1 MKLGM
6 FMHPIQ
12 DFRRGYHTLLK
23 EDFEI
28 IKCADAVGFDEV
40 WLGEHRVSE
49 YGTLPDTLVFAGAV
63 AQVTKQIRIG
73 TAVVVLPFHNPVQIA
88 EQVAMVDVMSDGR
101 FDLGIGRGYQ
111 RKEFEAMNID
121 QNEATPRFRE
131 GAAIVEGLL
140 HNEHFTYEGDFWTL
154 NDVTVYPRPVQERI
168 RIGVAVIKT
177 PESFDWV
184 INRGYFALCG
194 NPYALD
200 PELKE
205 GFEEYVR
212 AMERAGGGPGMGNIY
227 SNVFA
232 YAHEDGRK
240 ARELAKYSSELYF
253 QRLTA
258 HGTVT
263 GGDGKL
269 PQGYESYTN
278 WDSKVVTGGIPYEE
292 MVEQPFSLI
301 GDPPEIVDKLHAM
314 YEEYGFQNPILW
326 INRGGAI
333 PQAEILK
340 TMELFANKVIPEV
353 AHLGEP
359 SHAVAPA
366 SS

>member
-1 MKLGM
+1 MKFGQ
-6 FMHPIQ
+6 FYIHEQAP
-12 DFRRGYHTLLK
+12 GKSAK
-23 EDFEI
+23 EVYDDCLEQ
-28 IKCADAVGFDEV
+28 CRVADELGFDEV

-63 AQVTKQIRIG
+63 AQVTKHIRIG

-184 INRGYFALCG
+184 LNRGYFALCG

-263 GGDGKL
+263 GHDGKL

-326 INRGGAI
+326 LNRGGAI
-333 PQAEILK
+333 PQDELLK
-340 TMELFANKVIPEV
+340 SMELFANKVIPAV

-359 SHAVAPA
+359 SRAVAG
-366 SS
+366 SSA

>member
-1 MKLGM
+1 M
-6 FMHPIQ
+6 
-12 DFRRGYHTLLK
+12 
-23 EDFEI
+23 
-28 IKCADAVGFDEV
+28 
-40 WLGEHRVSE
+40 
-49 YGTLPDTLVFAGAV
+49 
-63 AQVTKQIRIG
+63 
-73 TAVVVLPFHNPVQIA
+73 VVLPFHNPVQIA

-140 HNEHFTYEGDFWTL
+140 HNKHFTYEGDFWTL

-184 INRGYFALCG
+184 LNRGYFALCG

-263 GGDGKL
+263 GHDGKL

-292 MVEQPFSLI
+292 MGRATVLVDRRPAGNRGQAARDVRGVRLPEPDPLAQPRRRHPAGRAAEIDGAVREQ
-301 GDPPEIVDKLHAM
+301 GDPRSRTPRRAFARRRRLVRLMATRSVAGGPE
-314 YEEYGFQNPILW
+314 
-326 INRGGAI
+326 
-333 PQAEILK
+333 
-340 TMELFANKVIPEV
+340 
-353 AHLGEP
+353 
-359 SHAVAPA
+359 
-366 SS
+366 